1 MRLWNISA
9 ILVFIAI
16 IMISCAPDEHAGQ
29 SANPQDAGI
38 STTSAAKPVQRQPS
52 ATSSTST
59 TTTPDVPG
67 FKPYPPLWEAA
78 NSQGAMWTGYALQV
92 VEGEASSLLDGAQD
106 IGQFC
111 PRYYQ
116 LNTQEKANFWVYLM
130 STVAKYE
137 SDFKPTDR
145 YREPG
150 MGVDPITHQHVES
163 EGLLQ
168 LSYQD
173 ERGRPFCKFD
183 WSHDKSLAANSPQKT
198 ILNPLTNL
206 ECGIDILAQQV
217 REHHRISINAGAYW
231 STLETGN
238 RYGKIPQIRAL
249 THKIPFC

>member
-9 ILVFIAI
+9 VLAFAAI
-16 IMISCAPDEHAGQ
+16 MLISCAPGEHSGEQ
-29 SANPQDAGI
+29 QVSA
-38 STTSAAKPVQRQPS
+38 TSAAKAVQRQPS
-52 ATSSTST
+52 TASTQPT
-59 TTTPDVPG
+59 ITTPSVSAG

-78 NSQGAMWTGYALQV
+78 NSQGAMWTGYAFQV
-92 VEGEASSLLDGAQD
+92 VGGEAANLLDGAQD

-116 LNTQEKANFWVYLM
+116 MNTQQKINFWVYLM
-130 STVAKYE
+130 SAVAKYE

-145 YREPG
+145 YIEPG
-150 MGVDPITHQHVES
+150 MGTDPITHQRVVS

-173 ERGRPFCKFD
+173 ERGRTFCKFD
-183 WSHDKSLAANSPQKT
+183 WDHDRGLPTKSPQKT

-217 REHHRISINAGAYW
+217 REHHRISVNAGAYW